1 MPARSWSRLWRYFA
15 AVVAGYAAWS
25 AYAAILLLPQ
35 PLPPAQEEAVGAM
48 LVLDALAGIGTL
60 AALPLRR
67 RFPLAVACVAT
78 LMSVVSVSS
87 TGSAAVAVI
96 SASIR
101 RRRGWAGLLASLAVL
116 SGLVGEALYRPMF
129 TGVAVTLPTATAAGA
144 AVVELLFTGAA
155 IVTGFYLGA
164 RRELFASLG
173 QRLRDAEREQE
184 LRAQAARDAE
194 RTRIAHEMHDVLAHR
209 ISLIAMH
216 SGALAYREDL
226 SRAQTVT
233 AAKTIQVNAQ
243 LAMAELREV
252 LGVLRRSGD
261 PAEPPQPSFPEL
273 PALLAD
279 VREAGAV
286 VTYEAN
292 VPAADDMPQALSR
305 TAFRIVQEALT
316 NARRHAPGAAVAVRV
331 SGRPGVGLDLE
342 VRNPLT
348 ASHCQS
354 TGTGLAG
361 LSERARLTGG
371 RLTHGPQPDGTFL
384 VRAVLPWPA

>member
-1 MPARSWSRLWRYFA
+1 MLARSWSRLWRYLA

-35 PLPPAQEEAVGAM
+35 PLPPAQEDAVGAM
-48 LVLDALAGIGTL
+48 LVLDALAGLATL
-60 AALPLRR
+60 AVLPLRR
-67 RFPLAVACVAT
+67 RFPLAVACLAT
-78 LMSVVSVSS
+78 SMSAVSVSS
-87 TGSAAVAVI
+87 AGSAALAVI
-96 SASIR
+96 SASIH
-101 RRRGWAGLLASLAVL
+101 RRRGWAGVLTSLAVL
-116 SGLVGEALYRPMF
+116 SGLVGDGLYRPMF
-129 TGVAVTLPTATAAGA
+129 TGAAVTLPAAAGT

-164 RRELFASLG
+164 RRELVASLG
-173 QRLRDAEREQE
+173 RRLRDAEREQE

-194 RTRIAHEMHDVLAHR
+194 RSRIAHEMHDALAHR

-226 SRAQTVT
+226 TRAQTET
-233 AAKTIQVNAQ
+233 AARTIQVNAQ

-252 LGVLRRSGD
+252 LGVLRPSGE
-261 PAEPPQPSFPEL
+261 PAEPPQPSFPQL

-279 VREAGAV
+279 IREAGAV
-286 VTYEAN
+286 VTYETD
-292 VPAADDMPQALSR
+292 VPAVDDMPQPLSR

-348 ASHCQS
+348 ASRCEPN
-354 TGTGLAG
+354 GMGLAG
-361 LSERARLTGG
+361 LTERARLTGG
-371 RLTHGPQPDGTFL
+371 RLTYGPQPDGTFL